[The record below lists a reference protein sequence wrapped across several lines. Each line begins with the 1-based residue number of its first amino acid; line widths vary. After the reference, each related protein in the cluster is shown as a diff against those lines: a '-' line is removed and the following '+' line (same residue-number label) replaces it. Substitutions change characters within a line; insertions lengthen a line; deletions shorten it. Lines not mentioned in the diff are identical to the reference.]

1 MSSPERTVPT
11 SAAVPSA
18 KRLAILEQMVASGQA
33 DAFARYGLAMEYR
46 KAGRTEE
53 ALQVFS
59 GLRDVEPAYIPQY
72 LMAGQMLMEAG
83 RIDDARDWL
92 VAGKQA
98 ARAAGDSHALGE
110 LEDALA
116 NLY

>member
-1 MSSPERTVPT
+1 
-11 SAAVPSA
+11 
-18 KRLAILEQMVASGQA
+18 MVASGQA

-46 KAGRTEE
+46 KAGRIDE

-59 GLRDVEPAYIPQY
+59 DLRQSEPGYIPQY
-72 LMAGQMLMEAG
+72 LMAGQMLTEAS
-83 RIDDARDWL
+83 RIAEARDWL

-98 ARAAGDSHALGE
+98 ARAAGNTHALGE
-110 LEDALA
+110 LEDAIA